1 MTFVCVLAA
10 GAETPGA
17 QSGSLQHAHQVAPH
31 SSLPTILA
39 SDCQFYMPRC
49 LAPPLWAHIHDCDCL
64 PRRQKTDL
72 GYIPPPPVTPS
83 HTHIPGPG
91 NIRFMF
97 IRREGG
103 REEGDHLALTL
114 LDTVQSPQASALPG
128 RGGEV
133 GEQKVLV
140 LAASQER
147 GGGGLRLPHHRG
159 PWTQSTSAP
168 CPLAGSDVNR
178 LPASVLPLHHKY
190 PLS

>member
-1 MTFVCVLAA
+1 MTFICVLAA

-31 SSLPTILA
+31 SSLPTISS

-72 GYIPPPPVTPS
+72 GCIPPPPSRPLI
-83 HTHIPGPG
+83 HTSLGLG
-91 NIRFMF
+91 TSDSCLL
-97 IRREGG
+97 GG

-128 RGGEV
+128 RSGEV
-133 GEQKVLV
+133 GEQKALV

-147 GGGGLRLPHHRG
+147 GGGGLRLPHYRG
-159 PWTQSTSAP
+159 RWTQSTSAP